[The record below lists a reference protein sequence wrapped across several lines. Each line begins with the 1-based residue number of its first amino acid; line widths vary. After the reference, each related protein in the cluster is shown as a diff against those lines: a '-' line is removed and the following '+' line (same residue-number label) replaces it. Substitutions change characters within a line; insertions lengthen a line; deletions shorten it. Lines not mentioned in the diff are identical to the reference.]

1 MTVMMKSRTLTSLFL
16 IVSLFFIAQVSY
28 AQRTYLYQAVK
39 KVSDS
44 GVAEKMNYSV
54 YFTFSG
60 NALYQS
66 DEDGNLATSP
76 LIGKAPVYY
85 LFETIDG
92 NMYYYYVS
100 PISGKPD
107 RSSGKIVSPDYSV
120 INHFSKTSHSTMV
133 YHRQSEVER
142 DQIPGLIR

>member
-1 MTVMMKSRTLTSLFL
+1 MMKSRILTLLFL
-16 IVSLFFIAQVSY
+16 FLPLFFIAQVSY
-28 AQRTYLYQAVK
+28 AQQTYRYQAVK
-39 KVSDS
+39 KVSDD
-44 GVAEKMNYSV
+44 GVAEKLNYSLF
-54 YFTFSG
+54 FTFSG

-76 LIGKAPVYY
+76 LIGKAPVAY

-100 PISGKPD
+100 PFSGKPD
-107 RSSGKIVSPDYSV
+107 RSSGIIVSPDYSV
-120 INHFSKTSHSTMV
+120 MNHYTKTNHYTIV
-133 YHRQSEVER
+133 YHRQSEADR

>member
-1 MTVMMKSRTLTSLFL
+1 MMKSRTLALLFL
-16 IVSLFFIAQVSY
+16 ILSLFFVTHVTY
-28 AQRTYLYQAVK
+28 AQQTYRYQAVK
-39 KVSDS
+39 KVSED

-60 NALYQS
+60 NAFYQS
-66 DEDGNLATSP
+66 DEDGNVATSP
-76 LIGKAPVYY
+76 LIGKAPVAY

-100 PISGKPD
+100 PFSGKPD
-107 RSSGKIVSPDYSV
+107 KSSVIIVSPDYSV
-120 INHFSKTSHSTMV
+120 VNAYTKTNHYTIV
-133 YHRQSEVER
+133 YHRQTEAER

>member
-1 MTVMMKSRTLTSLFL
+1 MKSRAFTLLFL
-16 IVSLFFIAQVSY
+16 ILSLFFVAQVSY
-28 AQRTYLYQAVK
+28 AQQTYLYQAVK
-39 KVSDS
+39 KVSDD
-44 GVAEKMNYSV
+44 GVAEKLNFSV
-54 YFTFSG
+54 YLTFSG

-85 LFETIDG
+85 LFETIEG

-107 RSSGKIVSPDYSV
+107 KSSGMIVSPDYSV
-120 INHFSKTSHSTMV
+120 INDYTKTNHYTIV
-133 YHRQSEVER
+133 YHRQSKAER